1 MNELD
6 RWRLNHIL
14 GAAREAIAFT
24 EGETRISLQ
33 ADRKLILALAME
45 ITIIGEA
52 TARLSDELKSE
63 HPEIPWS
70 AIVGMRNVLVHAYF
84 RIDLDIVWE
93 AINQDL
99 PQLIAQ
105 LERIMPE
112 PDS

>member
-6 RWRLNHIL
+6 HWRLNHIL
-14 GAAREAIAFT
+14 GAAREAISFT
-24 EGETRISLQ
+24 QQETRISLQ
-33 ADRKLILALAME
+33 NNRKLILALAME

-93 AINQDL
+93 AINHDL
-99 PQLIAQ
+99 PQLITQ
-105 LERIMPE
+105 LEQIIPKQ
-112 PDS
+112 DS